1 MSHDIRTPI
10 NGIVGMTHIMETEID
25 SREVVEDSLQKIKIL
40 SHQLEL
46 LINDVLEMGRIESG
60 KFSFTHEVMDISENM
75 EEITLAIQVMAEER
89 GVTFTGV
96 HFDIEHKCVVSSPV
110 HIQRIVM
117 NILSNAVK
125 YNLSGGTVDF
135 NIEERSVDDSHS
147 SYVFTVR
154 DTGMGMSQEFL
165 KRIYEPFSR
174 EQSAPETTY
183 SGTGLGMAI
192 TKELV
197 DRLDGTI
204 NISSKHGVGTTVT
217 IKLPLELSDEVPAGE
232 VKAENVSLENKRIL
246 LVEDNKVNLRI
257 AKYMLEEE
265 KALVDVARNGQEA
278 VDMFS
283 ENKVGRYDLIL
294 MDIMM
299 PVMNGLDAT
308 KAIRDL
314 DRADAKTVPII
325 AMTANAFAED
335 VARCKEAGMNEHIAK
350 PIDIVDMKTK
360 IARSM
365 RKSL

>member
-1 MSHDIRTPI
+1 
-10 NGIVGMTHIMETEID
+10 
-25 SREVVEDSLQKIKIL
+25 
-40 SHQLEL
+40 
-46 LINDVLEMGRIESG
+46 
-60 KFSFTHEVMDISENM
+60 
-75 EEITLAIQVMAEER
+75 
-89 GVTFTGV
+89 
-96 HFDIEHKCVVSSPV
+96 
-110 HIQRIVM
+110 
-117 NILSNAVK
+117 
-125 YNLSGGTVDF
+125 
-135 NIEERSVDDSHS
+135 
-147 SYVFTVR
+147 
-154 DTGMGMSQEFL
+154 
-165 KRIYEPFSR
+165 
-174 EQSAPETTY
+174 
-183 SGTGLGMAI
+183 MAI

-204 NISSKHGVGTTVT
+204 NISSKQGVGTTVT

>member
-1 MSHDIRTPI
+1 
-10 NGIVGMTHIMETEID
+10 
-25 SREVVEDSLQKIKIL
+25 
-40 SHQLEL
+40 
-46 LINDVLEMGRIESG
+46 
-60 KFSFTHEVMDISENM
+60 
-75 EEITLAIQVMAEER
+75 
-89 GVTFTGV
+89 
-96 HFDIEHKCVVSSPV
+96 
-110 HIQRIVM
+110 
-117 NILSNAVK
+117 
-125 YNLSGGTVDF
+125 
-135 NIEERSVDDSHS
+135 
-147 SYVFTVR
+147 
-154 DTGMGMSQEFL
+154 MGMSQEFL

-204 NISSKHGVGTTVT
+204 NISSKQGVGTTVT

-232 VKAENVSLENKRIL
+232 VKAESVSLENKRIL
-246 LVEDNKVNLRI
+246 LVDDNKVNLRI

>member
-1 MSHDIRTPI
+1 
-10 NGIVGMTHIMETEID
+10 
-25 SREVVEDSLQKIKIL
+25 
-40 SHQLEL
+40 
-46 LINDVLEMGRIESG
+46 
-60 KFSFTHEVMDISENM
+60 
-75 EEITLAIQVMAEER
+75 
-89 GVTFTGV
+89 
-96 HFDIEHKCVVSSPV
+96 
-110 HIQRIVM
+110 
-117 NILSNAVK
+117 
-125 YNLSGGTVDF
+125 
-135 NIEERSVDDSHS
+135 
-147 SYVFTVR
+147 
-154 DTGMGMSQEFL
+154 
-165 KRIYEPFSR
+165 
-174 EQSAPETTY
+174 
-183 SGTGLGMAI
+183 
-192 TKELV
+192 
-197 DRLDGTI
+197 
-204 NISSKHGVGTTVT
+204 
-217 IKLPLELSDEVPAGE
+217 
-232 VKAENVSLENKRIL
+232 
-246 LVEDNKVNLRI
+246 
-257 AKYMLEEE
+257 MLEEE